1 MFVFMSK
8 IKTNTRYTN
17 STLSARYKGY
27 KNLISKIDN
36 ELSKIE
42 YYLIELQKNEIKS
55 GSIYLSI
62 RDGEPVFAVNQN
74 WNTSTNK
81 FFVKYFYKNI
91 IQHVK
96 NKFIFLKYKTELTQI
111 LKRAENLFLLR
122 KEIISKFN
130 GNNIYKKFEVLMN

>member
-1 MFVFMSK
+1 MSK

-17 STLSARYKGY
+17 NILSARYKGY
-27 KNLISKIDN
+27 KTLILKIDN

-42 YYLIELQKNEIKS
+42 LYLINLQKNEIKS

-74 WNTSTNK
+74 WNNSTNK

-96 NKFIFLKYKTELTQI
+96 NKFIFLKYKSELTQI
-111 LKRAENLFLLR
+111 LKRTEDLFILR

-130 GNNIYKKFEVLMN
+130 GNNIYKKFESLMN

>member
-1 MFVFMSK
+1 MSK

-17 STLSARYKGY
+17 SIISARYKGY
-27 KNLISKIDN
+27 KDLILKIDN

-42 YYLIELQKNEIKS
+42 NYLIRLQINELKS

-74 WNTSTNK
+74 WNSSTNK
-81 FFVKYFYKNI
+81 FFVKYFYTNI

-96 NKFIFLKYKTELTQI
+96 NKLIYIKYKSDLTPI
-111 LKRAENLFLLR
+111 LSRAESLMGLR
-122 KEIISKFN
+122 KEIIAKFN
-130 GNNIYKKFEVLMN
+130 GNNIYKKFEILIK